1 MRLLKWLLIGLFALV
16 VAVLVGGYVTLS
28 NFPVEDLKA
37 LIEKETEKAT
47 GRKLTIAGDVSMEVS
62 LSPAIVMEEVTLA
75 NAPWAGSEPLAKV
88 KRLELQ
94 LALLPLL
101 SSEIA
106 VERLA
111 LVEPK
116 VNLVRNAAGVGNWQ
130 VKDGEVGKADAADAL
145 PSFKEVSVTKAVVE
159 LLTAPG
165 AKPRRLEIES
175 MTAGAGDLDDAL
187 SGEMK
192 GKVDK
197 GAFELF
203 FQLGSMRQMLADG
216 RFPFFLQGHVFGA
229 ELKVDGHV
237 QGQGKLDFTLALKAG
252 KLEQLSPLLGT
263 DLPAVGPLDLESRVA
278 LAPEALSL
286 DGLTVKLGD
295 SNLAGSLSADLSD
308 AVPRISGNLTAK
320 RLVPDQVFV
329 GPWSPDPAHSGPAP
343 LVPDVAFPMASMDLA
358 DLSLDLV
365 VDAISLPDGSSLTEL
380 KSKVLLEERA
390 LTLAPLSFTYAK
402 AKFDGT
408 LHLNR
413 RQGPTRFETKGR
425 LAGLDYGPILG
436 LPLRGHLQGS
446 WDLKG
451 EGEDLRAMVS
461 SMRGR
466 TRATSSDTVVRDGV
480 LALLGDGLT
489 QIFSPLFGGGN
500 ALTLTCVV
508 NDLIWYGGTGRS
520 EATAIAGDGF
530 ISTVS
535 GKIDILSEHLDLYV
549 DTSGRGISLSALV
562 VPVRITGPIA
572 DPTVLPDPAGTA
584 LGAAEVAGMVLF
596 PPLLAGDLLDLELR
610 KIGNPAK
617 ACAATVKTIESSG
630 GMASLA
636 ARWAQKGGDAAIGV
650 LKDAGEAAGSV
661 GEAIGDG
668 VGAAGSAVES
678 GVKDAAEGI
687 KNLFGN

>member
-1 MRLLKWLLIGLFALV
+1 MRLLKWILIGLVALV

-37 LIEKETEKAT
+37 LIESETEKAT

-101 SSEIA
+101 SSEVA

-111 LVEPK
+111 VIEPK
-116 VNLVRNAAGVGNWQ
+116 VNLTRNAAGEGNWQ
-130 VKDGEVGKADAADAL
+130 VEEGKGGKPDTL
-145 PSFKEVSVTKAVVE
+145 PSFKEVSIKNAVVD
-159 LLTAPG
+159 LQAAPG
-165 AKPRRLEIES
+165 APLRRFEVES
-175 MTAGAGDLDDAL
+175 LNAGAAGLDDAL
-187 SGEMK
+187 SGDMK

-203 FQLGSMRQMLADG
+203 FQLGSMRQMLADR
-216 RFPFFLQGHVFGA
+216 RFPVFLQGQVAGA
-229 ELKVDGHV
+229 EVKVDGHV
-237 QGQGKLDFTLALKAG
+237 QGEGRLSFTLAVRAKTLS
-252 KLEQLSPLLGT
+252 QLSPLLGMQMP
-263 DLPAVGPLDLESRVA
+263 DVGPFAVESKVT
-278 LAPEALSL
+278 LAPKAVAL
-286 DGLTVKLGD
+286 DGLSVTLGESD
-295 SNLAGSLSADLSD
+295 LTGKLSADLSTD
-308 AVPRISGNLTAK
+308 VPSISGEVIAK
-320 RLVPDQVFV
+320 RLVPGQILS
-329 GPWSPDPAHSGPAP
+329 GPWSAETAGSNAAV
-343 LVPDVAFPMASMDLA
+343 LVPDVAFPMAAMDLV
-358 DLSLDLV
+358 DLSLDLS
-365 VDAISLPDGSSLTEL
+365 VDAVDLPDGTALTAL
-380 KSKVLLEERA
+380 KTKLQLDDRA
-390 LTLAPLSFTYAK
+390 LTLAPLSLTYSK
-402 AKFDGT
+402 GGFDGT

-413 RQGPTRFETKGR
+413 RQGRTRFETKGS
-425 LAGLDYGPILG
+425 LSGLDYGPLLG
-436 LPLRGHLQGS
+436 LPLRGQLQGS

-451 EGEDLRAMVS
+451 EGDDLRAMVG

-466 TRATSSDTVVRDGV
+466 TRFTSADTVVRDGI
-480 LALLGDGLT
+480 LSLLGDGLT

-520 EATAIAGDGF
+520 EATAIAGEGF
-530 ISTVS
+530 VSTVS
-535 GKIDILSEHLDLYV
+535 GKIDILSERLDLYV

-610 KIGNPAK
+610 KIGDSAK

-630 GMASLA
+630 GMASLV
-636 ARWAQKGGDAAIGV
+636 ARWTQKGGDAAIGV
-650 LKDAGEAAGSV
+650 LKDAGKAAGSV
-661 GEAIGDG
+661 GEAIGEG

-678 GVKDAAEGI
+678 GVRDAAEGI
-687 KNLFGN
+687 KSLFGN